1 MTITSEEM
9 QEKSHFENEN
19 LNSKIDNSSFEN
31 SNPNPSFDQN
41 SRSLFVVGD
50 DAQSIYGFRGSQ
62 IEIILGFE
70 KTFPGTLEIVL
81 NQNYR
86 STQPILDL
94 AEQVLTHNPHQK
106 QKNLFTT
113 NSKSTKI
120 RYYQAKSEKDEAEYI
135 IRELTKLYETNE
147 SKLSVNFNQKKSEK
161 EELAVIVRKILAKMD

>member
-1 MTITSEEM
+1 MNPNITDT
-9 QEKSHFENEN
+9 EN
-19 LNSKIDNSSFEN
+19 LAETIVNLKKKNVTNSFDASFEPQ
-31 SNPNPSFDQN
+31 SG
-41 SRSLFVVGD
+41 RSLFVVGD

-70 KTFPGTLEIVL
+70 KTFPETREIVL

-113 NSKSTKI
+113 STKSTKI

-135 IRELTKLYETNE
+135 VRELTKLFDT
-147 SKLSVNFNQKKSEK
+147 KKSQTTKNLDDKNSEK
-161 EELAVIVRKILAKMD
+161 SQLAVIVRKILENMN

>member
-1 MTITSEEM
+1 MSN
-9 QEKSHFENEN
+9 QVENET
-19 LNSKIDNSSFEN
+19 
-31 SNPNPSFDQN
+31 PNPENKTNFDPET

-70 KTFPGTLEIVL
+70 KSFPGTSEIVL

-106 QKNLFTT
+106 QKNLFTQ
-113 NSKSTKI
+113 NELKTKI
-120 RYYQAKSEKDEAEYI
+120 KYYQAKSEKDEAEYI
-135 IRELTKLYETNE
+135 IRELTKLYDQN
-147 SKLSVNFNQKKSEK
+147 KSEITSNIDQKNTEK
-161 EELAVIVRKILAKMD
+161 EKLAQIARKILAKMN